1 VRRAG
6 GRDRVDERRSE
17 RHARL
22 QFLHDRV
29 LQQTELTVEEMPDA
43 GKDDDGQRLRSR
55 PPARRTHCLPMRMNR
70 FLALLVSL
78 LVATASRAQA
88 PQPPEVAAKHFLVL
102 DLTTNQALAERD
114 ADVPAD
120 PASLT
125 KLMSLYVVFT
135 AIHDKKLVLE
145 QKLPVSKRAWD
156 ERKAGGSLM
165 FIDTTMSPT
174 VDELLKGEIVQSGN
188 DAAVVNRQAQAF
200 GLKNTVFKN
209 VTGLTEAG
217 HKSSARDLAV
227 IASHIIRDFPEFF
240 AYYSIKEYTY
250 NNIKQ
255 PNRNLL
261 LWRDPTV
268 DGLKTGYTDAA
279 GYCLIATAQRE
290 FPNLGANGTGPGKRR
305 ILTVVLNTTSM
316 EARAGESQKLLNW
329 GFQAFD
335 TVRLFGDGKPI
346 VTTPVWKGKQ
356 PEVKLGAAG
365 GLFVSLPKGE
375 GGKLATKVERT
386 DPLVAPLA
394 KGQRVGTIKV
404 ATAAGAPVVDVPLV
418 VLDTVDE
425 AGIFGRAWDAIR
437 LWIK

>member
-1 VRRAG
+1 
-6 GRDRVDERRSE
+6 
-17 RHARL
+17 
-22 QFLHDRV
+22 
-29 LQQTELTVEEMPDA
+29 
-43 GKDDDGQRLRSR
+43 
-55 PPARRTHCLPMRMNR
+55 MNR
-70 FLALLVSL
+70 LHAFAASLVFFLGFPA
-78 LVATASRAQA
+78 VASAQA
-88 PQPPEVAAKHFLVL
+88 LQPPEVAAKSFLVI
-102 DLTTNQALAERD
+102 DMTSNQTLAERNAD
-114 ADVPAD
+114 ASAD

-135 AIHDKKLVLE
+135 AIHDKKLALD

-165 FIDTTMSPT
+165 FIDTTMTPT
-174 VDELLKGEIVQSGN
+174 VEELLKGEIVQSGN
-188 DAAVVNRQAQAF
+188 DAAVVLAEAVGGTLDQFVAMMNRQAAAF

-209 VTGLTEAG
+209 ATGLTEAG

-227 IASHIIRDFPEFF
+227 IATHVIRDYPEFF
-240 AYYSIKEYTY
+240 AYYAIKDYKY
-250 NNIKQ
+250 NNISQ

-261 LWRDPTV
+261 LRRDPSV

-290 FPNLGANGTGPGKRR
+290 FPNLGADGKSPGKRR

-335 TVRLFGDGKPI
+335 AIRLFDDAKPI
-346 VTTPVWKGKQ
+346 ATVPVWKGKAA
-356 PEVKLGAAG
+356 EARLGAAG
-365 GLFVSLPKGE
+365 GLFVSVPKGD
-375 GGKLATKVERT
+375 GANLSTKIERT

-404 ATAAGAPVVDVPLV
+404 ATAAGATVLEAPLV
-418 VLDTVDE
+418 ALDGVE
-425 AGIFGRAWDAIR
+425 QAGILGRAWDALR